1 MQISSNYLEVYE
13 EEEYILFENKHI
25 IKVLRKK
32 HIIKVEKFSF
42 NSEIF

>member
-13 EEEYILFENKHI
+13 EEYILFENKHI
-25 IKVLRKK
+25 VKVLRKK